1 MEAVVNQK
9 QLSLTEW
16 FAQIK
21 HKDTE
26 LLREEDNSKRER
38 LDVLSKIIPI
48 KYDKPV
54 KFKAIDFYNQIDEV
68 KKFLN
73 EHGEELC
80 AFRLVPFNPEL
91 PKLRIRGKS
100 AKESISWFMEQ
111 NIDFNSYELHIVPH
125 ETPLYS
131 TIFIANKLGIQ
142 GEIIRGLHS
151 ELTQGYTT
159 SQIMSFYFNFKNW
172 IFSNEDSELQNH
184 MKNIINELIV
194 ADLQKQKSINEKLN
208 GEFCN
213 NYLLGYFETTS
224 WPSGDILFIDYNRI
238 LHRDVKIFISIGKAI
253 AGKLTGN
260 IANPGNVRGNVKL
273 VYDDNV
279 NIDINEENILVC
291 RMTSVD
297 YLPLMAK
304 CSGLITDLGGILSHA
319 AIVSRELGKPCLVG
333 VGNATKELKDG
344 DFIELDANNGEIKW
358 IK

>member
-125 ETPLYS
+125 E
-131 TIFIANKLGIQ
+131 I
-142 GEIIRGLHS
+142 
-151 ELTQGYTT
+151 
-159 SQIMSFYFNFKNW
+159 
-172 IFSNEDSELQNH
+172 
-184 MKNIINELIV
+184 
-194 ADLQKQKSINEKLN
+194 
-208 GEFCN
+208 
-213 NYLLGYFETTS
+213 
-224 WPSGDILFIDYNRI
+224 
-238 LHRDVKIFISIGKAI
+238 
-253 AGKLTGN
+253 
-260 IANPGNVRGNVKL
+260 
-273 VYDDNV
+273 
-279 NIDINEENILVC
+279 
-291 RMTSVD
+291 
-297 YLPLMAK
+297 
-304 CSGLITDLGGILSHA
+304 
-319 AIVSRELGKPCLVG
+319 
-333 VGNATKELKDG
+333 
-344 DFIELDANNGEIKW
+344 
-358 IK
+358 